1 MSPLHRRS
9 SGRPR
14 AADDVYASTDLS
26 VSAPTSRFPD
36 GEIDA
41 RHAYAIVHDEL
52 MLEGN
57 PRLNLATFCST
68 WLEPEVHELMSEA
81 IGRNIVDKDEYPQ
94 TAEIEARCVR
104 MLADLWNAP
113 DGTVPIG
120 TSTTGSSEAAMLGGL
135 AAKHRWRAARVA
147 GGKPADRPNLVCGP
161 VQVCWEKFARYFD
174 VELREA
180 PMTAGSYTLTPGQ
193 VAERCDENTIAVVV
207 TLGQTFT
214 GLYEDVGEVARA
226 LDDIEQRSGVSIPI
240 HVDAASGGFLAPFSA
255 PGLLWDFRVPR
266 VRSINAS
273 GHKTGLAPLGCGW
286 VLWGDHADLPKEL
299 VFDVNYLGGE
309 YPTFSLNF
317 SRPGGQVIA
326 QYYEFIRLGR
336 DGYRKVHG
344 ACYET
349 ARFIADGIRALPAF
363 EVVYDAD
370 PQRGISA
377 ATWRIADGADPGFN
391 LFDLADRLRMSGWL
405 VPAYSLPASL
415 EQQIVQRVL
424 VRHGFSRDLAGH
436 LLEDVDRA
444 LETLRRHPPSAS
456 LTEEE
461 AGGFSHDARPAKAGP
476 APPA

>member
-9 SGRPR
+9 SGGPH

-26 VSAPTSRFPD
+26 VSAPTGRFPD

-113 DGTVPIG
+113 DGTAPIG

-147 GGKPADRPNLVCGP
+147 AGKPADRPNLVCGP

-180 PMTAGSYTLTPGQ
+180 PMTAGSYTLTPDQ

-214 GLYEDVGEVARA
+214 GLYEDVGAVARA

-240 HVDAASGGFLAPFSA
+240 HVDAASGGLLAPFTA
-255 PGLLWDFRVPR
+255 PGLVWDFRVPR
-266 VRSINAS
+266 VRSINSS

-309 YPTFSLNF
+309 YPTFNLNF

-344 ACYET
+344 SCYET
-349 ARFIADGIRALPAF
+349 ARLIADGIRALPMF
-363 EVVYDAD
+363 EVIYDAD
-370 PQRGISA
+370 PLRGITA
-377 ATWRIADGADPGFN
+377 VTWRIADGADPGFN

-415 EQQIVQRVL
+415 EQQVVQRVL

-444 LETLRRHPPSAS
+444 LGTLRRHPPSAS

-461 AGGFSHDARPAKAGP
+461 AGGFSHDARPAKAP
-476 APPA
+476 SQPPA